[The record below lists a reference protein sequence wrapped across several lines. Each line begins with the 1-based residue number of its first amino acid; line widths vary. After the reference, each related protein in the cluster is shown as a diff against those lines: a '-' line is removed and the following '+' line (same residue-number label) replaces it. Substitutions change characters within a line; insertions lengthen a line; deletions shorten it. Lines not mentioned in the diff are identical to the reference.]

1 MLTIIVNT
9 LLPKDKT
16 AKHIHKSNIK
26 NDTNV
31 VYLEFLINRP
41 NNIPVI
47 DDSMEFN
54 NANPKL

>member
-1 MLTIIVNT
+1 M
-9 LLPKDKT
+9 
-16 AKHIHKSNIK
+16 K

-31 VYLEFLINRP
+31 VYLEFLINKP

-47 DDSMEFN
+47 DDSTEFS